1 MVTSP
6 AATERSLTL
15 DLTRSAPVHDNLDL
29 RDLSSSVYE
38 NCSALGLSLREGD
51 LVAAERLFSFLV
63 DQIPDRRLVLTDVLQ
78 PLIAH
83 ELQLCLPAEARLF
96 SRTCRD
102 LLVRLRR
109 LPTIDESG
117 VLLVAPEEDGD
128 GLAMHMVALMLDES
142 TVPSVV
148 FIEQDAGALAV
159 RARSGSE
166 SVACLAITTPM
177 STEQAAQYARA
188 LRHLRTV
195 VLLRGPHTAD
205 YRLSSWVA
213 GRVSGLGE
221 AVDAVLQLRGP
232 LTPAEVTVLRL
243 AADGYTNVR
252 IAHELGISVSAVKAR
267 LEGSYSKLNAADRAH
282 AVAIALRQ
290 RWMR

>member
-6 AATERSLTL
+6 PATERVVRPDSGLAGTV
-15 DLTRSAPVHDNLDL
+15 DEGLDL
-29 RDLSSSVYE
+29 RDVTSAVYE
-38 NCSALGLSLREGD
+38 TCSALSLSLREGD
-51 LVAAERLFSFLV
+51 LVAAERLFSFVV
-63 DQIPDRRLVLTDVLQ
+63 DQIPDRRLVLTDVVQ
-78 PLIAH
+78 PLIAT
-83 ELQLCLPAEARLF
+83 ELDTCGPAEARLF
-96 SRTCRD
+96 ARTCRD

-109 LPTIDESG
+109 PPTTEDGG
-117 VLLVAPEEDGD
+117 VLLVASDEGRD
-128 GLAMHMVALMLDES
+128 GLAMHMVALMLDDYA
-142 TVPSVV
+142 VPSVV
-148 FIEQDAGALAV
+148 FIEHDVDALAV
-159 RARSGSE
+159 RARGGRE
-166 SVACLAITTPM
+166 SVACLAISP
-177 STEQAAQYARA
+177 SLSSEQAARSARA
-188 LRHLRTV
+188 LRNLRTIV
-195 VLLRGPHTAD
+195 MLRGSRVQD

-213 GRVSGLGE
+213 GRVAGLGE

>member
-6 AATERSLTL
+6 PAAERVVRL
-15 DLTRSAPVHDNLDL
+15 DPGLVGSVDEGLDL
-29 RDLSSSVYE
+29 RDVTSSVYE
-38 NCSALGLSLREGD
+38 TCSALGLSLREGD

-63 DQIPDRRLVLTDVLQ
+63 DQIPDRRLVLTDVFQ
-78 PLIAH
+78 PLVAS
-83 ELQLCLPAEARLF
+83 ELDGCGPAEARLF
-96 SRTCRD
+96 ARTCHD

-109 LPTIDESG
+109 PPTSEAGG
-117 VLLVAPEEDGD
+117 VLLVASDEGREA
-128 GLAMHMVALMLDES
+128 LAMHMVALMLDEFS
-142 TVPSVV
+142 VPSVV
-148 FIEQDAGALAV
+148 FVEHDVDALAV

-166 SVACLAITTPM
+166 TVACLALDASVRSDT
-177 STEQAAQYARA
+177 AARFARA
-188 LRHLRTV
+188 MRNLRTV
-195 VLLRGPHTAD
+195 VLLRGPRVQD
-205 YRLSSWVA
+205 YRLSSWTA
-213 GRVSGLGE
+213 GRVGGLGE

-252 IAHELGISVSAVKAR
+252 IAHEIGISVSAVKAR
-267 LEGSYSKLNAADRAH
+267 LEGSYSKLQAADRAH

>member
-1 MVTSP
+1 
-6 AATERSLTL
+6 
-15 DLTRSAPVHDNLDL
+15 
-29 RDLSSSVYE
+29 
-38 NCSALGLSLREGD
+38 
-51 LVAAERLFSFLV
+51 
-63 DQIPDRRLVLTDVLQ
+63 
-78 PLIAH
+78 
-83 ELQLCLPAEARLF
+83 
-96 SRTCRD
+96 
-102 LLVRLRR
+102 
-109 LPTIDESG
+109 
-117 VLLVAPEEDGD
+117 
-128 GLAMHMVALMLDES
+128 
-142 TVPSVV
+142 
-148 FIEQDAGALAV
+148 
-159 RARSGSE
+159 
-166 SVACLAITTPM
+166 
-177 STEQAAQYARA
+177 

-195 VLLRGPHTAD
+195 VLLRGPHAAD

>member
-1 MVTSP
+1 
-6 AATERSLTL
+6 
-15 DLTRSAPVHDNLDL
+15 
-29 RDLSSSVYE
+29 
-38 NCSALGLSLREGD
+38 
-51 LVAAERLFSFLV
+51 
-63 DQIPDRRLVLTDVLQ
+63 
-78 PLIAH
+78 
-83 ELQLCLPAEARLF
+83 
-96 SRTCRD
+96 
-102 LLVRLRR
+102 
-109 LPTIDESG
+109 

-128 GLAMHMVALMLDES
+128 GLAMHMVALMLDEFA
-142 TVPSVV
+142 VPSVV
-148 FIEQDAGALAV
+148 LIEHDPEALAV
-159 RARSGSE
+159 RARGGSE
-166 SVACLAITTPM
+166 AVACLAINAHV

-195 VLLRGPHTAD
+195 VLVGGPHAAD
-205 YRLSSWVA
+205 NRLSSWIA
-213 GRVSGLGE
+213 GQVGGLGE
-221 AVDAVLQLRGP
+221 AVDALLQLRGP

>member
-6 AATERSLTL
+6 QATERLART
-15 DLTRSAPVHDNLDL
+15 DLRAVPRVDEGIDL
-29 RDLSSSVYE
+29 RDVTSSVYE
-38 NCSALGLSLREGD
+38 TCSALGLSLREGD
-51 LVAAERLFSFLV
+51 LVAAERLFSFVV

-78 PLIAH
+78 PLIAS
-83 ELQLCLPAEARLF
+83 ELEACGPAETKLF
-96 SRTCRD
+96 SRTCYE

-109 LPTIDESG
+109 PPTNEDGG
-117 VLLVAPEEDGD
+117 VLLVAPEEAMTA
-128 GLAMHMVALMLDES
+128 LSMHMVALMLDDFA
-142 TVPSVV
+142 VPSMV
-148 FIEQDAGALAV
+148 FIENDADALAV
-159 RARSGSE
+159 RSRSGQE
-166 SVACLAITTPM
+166 TVACLAISSSIPGENVTR
-177 STEQAAQYARA
+177 YVRA
-188 LRHLRTV
+188 LRNLRTV
-195 VLLRGPHTAD
+195 VLSRGPHDKD
-205 YRLSSWVA
+205 YRLTSWVA
-213 GRVSGLGE
+213 GVVGGMGE

-267 LEGSYSKLNAADRAH
+267 LEGSYSKLKAADRAH

>member
-1 MVTSP
+1 MTTSP
-6 AATERSLTL
+6 SVTEQPLRLDPGIGAAVS
-15 DLTRSAPVHDNLDL
+15 DHVDL
-29 RDLSSSVYE
+29 RDLSPSVYE

-51 LVAAERLFSFLV
+51 LVAAERLFSFLI

-78 PLIAH
+78 PLIANEMH
-83 ELQLCLPAEARLF
+83 ACVPAERRLF
-96 SRTCRD
+96 ARTCRD

-109 LPTIDESG
+109 PPANDDSS
-117 VLLVAPEEDGD
+117 VLLVAPEEDAD
-128 GLAMHMVALMLDES
+128 ELAMHMVALMLDEF

-148 FIEQDAGALAV
+148 FIEHDHEALAV
-159 RARSGSE
+159 RARAGGE
-166 SVACLAITTPM
+166 SVACLAISGSVTTDR
-177 STEQAAQYARA
+177 AAQYARA

-195 VLLRGPHTAD
+195 VLLRGLHTAD

-221 AVDAVLQLRGP
+221 AVDALLQLRGP